1 MQTHTREMAALAEAA
16 RTGQTRFNLYA
27 GIHKALRA
35 LLADTLCRLGRTDP
49 SQPGDVAAAMDHL
62 QGVLHFCH
70 SHVQHENRFVHPAL
84 ECRQAGLTQAVAH
97 DHDGHV
103 EHIGELAGLA
113 QAVRDADD
121 AERAGLLHTL
131 YLRFSLFVADNLSH
145 MQVEETDLN
154 NALWSLYSDAE
165 LIALHDALV
174 ATIPMDETLLTMRW
188 MLPQMHAGERLATL
202 QGMRA
207 GGAPAEALAAVLD
220 AALPH
225 MSPADGAALLRGLGL
240 PPVPGLVTA

>member
-35 LLADTLCRLGRTDP
+35 MLTDMLCRLGRTDP
-49 SQPGDVAAAMDHL
+49 EQPQDVVAAMDRL
-62 QGVLHFCH
+62 QALLRYCH

-84 ECRQAGLTQAVAH
+84 EQRQAGLTRPVAD
-97 DHDGHV
+97 DHEDHV
-103 EHIGELAGLA
+103 IHMAELADLA
-113 QAVRDADD
+113 EAVRRAEPG
-121 AERAGLLHTL
+121 ERAGLLHEI
-131 YLRFSLFVADNLSH
+131 YLRFSLFVADNLCH
-145 MQVEETDLN
+145 MQVEETALN
-154 NALWSLYSDAE
+154 GALWSLYTDAE

-174 ATIPMDETLLTMRW
+174 ATIPLDETLLTMRW
-188 MLPQMHAGERLATL
+188 MLPHLNAGERLATL

-207 GGAPAEALAAVLD
+207 GGAPAEAIEAVLD

-225 MSPADGAALLRGLGL
+225 MGMAEGAALRRSLGL
-240 PPVPGLVTA
+240 APVPGLVAV